1 MKKLL
6 FTLVLTF
13 MSLSLFS
20 QENNTQNDSL
30 DIFCQIVGTSNFTGT
45 KVKIAIDFGQEQ
57 KFIKSAKDYYMMDES
72 TGKPKVFNSMVDAL
86 NYMGSMGWN
95 FEQAYVITMG
105 NQNVYHFLLSQ
116 KIEK

>member
-45 KVKIAIDFGQEQ
+45 KVKIAIDF
-57 KFIKSAKDYYMMDES
+57 
-72 TGKPKVFNSMVDAL
+72 
-86 NYMGSMGWN
+86 
-95 FEQAYVITMG
+95 
-105 NQNVYHFLLSQ
+105 
-116 KIEK
+116 

>member
-1 MKKLL
+1 
-6 FTLVLTF
+6 
-13 MSLSLFS
+13 
-20 QENNTQNDSL
+20 
-30 DIFCQIVGTSNFTGT
+30 
-45 KVKIAIDFGQEQ
+45 
-57 KFIKSAKDYYMMDES
+57 MDES